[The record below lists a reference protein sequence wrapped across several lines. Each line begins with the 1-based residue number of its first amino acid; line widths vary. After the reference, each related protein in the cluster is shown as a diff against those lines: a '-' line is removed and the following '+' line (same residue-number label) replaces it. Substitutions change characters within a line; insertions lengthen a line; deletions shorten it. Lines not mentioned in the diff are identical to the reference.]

1 MMTPSAPPA
10 LAALLP
16 PALFALAATLTPGGA
31 TMLATA
37 SGVRFGLRR
46 SWPLILG
53 IAAGLGTLA
62 AASAAGLA
70 ALLATAP
77 TLRLGLK
84 LAGSAYLVWLALQIA
99 RQGAPGVDTSVS
111 PSTDTP
117 SNSRS
122 NSPARVQGFSREQ
135 TPIGF
140 AAGVGLL
147 WTNPKAWTMTLGAA
161 ASFGVLSQDPVRLAG
176 LMGGA
181 FAVAALFSLM
191 IWCCAGW
198 MLARLLRASWQ
209 WRMLNLALSLLLLVS
224 VGAIWRHT

>member
-16 PALFALAATLTPGGA
+16 PVLFALAATLTPGGGA
-31 TMLATA
+31 MLATA
-37 SGVRFGLRR
+37 SGARFGLHR

-53 IAAGLGTLA
+53 I
-62 AASAAGLA
+62 
-70 ALLATAP
+70 
-77 TLRLGLK
+77 
-84 LAGSAYLVWLALQIA
+84 
-99 RQGAPGVDTSVS
+99 
-111 PSTDTP
+111 
-117 SNSRS
+117 
-122 NSPARVQGFSREQ
+122 
-135 TPIGF
+135 

-147 WTNPKAWTMTLGAA
+147 WTNPKAWAMTLGAA